1 MKRIGIFCI
10 IILCITLSACG
21 LAEDALSKYFDFK
34 KSDFI
39 VLEEKD
45 THGGFHGDGSYYL
58 VLDCS
63 QNADKARSIVEDWTA
78 LPLSENLHLVMY
90 GGEKN
95 GINYGYNFA
104 EEAHWPEIKN
114 GVYKF
119 VDRYNGYLKDRSD
132 DSEILDR
139 VSFNFSIAVYD
150 LDSNILYYFEMDT

>member
-1 MKRIGIFCI
+1 MKRII
-10 IILCITLSACG
+10 IYCAILLCITLSACG
-21 LAEDALSKYFDFK
+21 PVENILSEHFEFEA
-34 KSDFI
+34 SDFTI
-39 VLEEKD
+39 LEEKD

-58 VLDCS
+58 ILDCS
-63 QNADKARSIVEDWTA
+63 QNADKARSIVENWTD

-104 EEAHWPEIKN
+104 EEAHLPEIKN

-139 VSFNFSIAVYD
+139 SSFNFSIAVYD
-150 LDSNILYYFEMDT
+150 LDSNTLYYFEMDT

>member
-1 MKRIGIFCI
+1 MKRIISFCVI
-10 IILCITLSACG
+10 LLCITFSSCG
-21 LAEDALSKYFDFK
+21 LTEDALSKYFEFNT
-34 KSDFI
+34 SDFA

-45 THGGFHGDGSYYL
+45 THGGFHGEGSYYI

-63 QNADKARSIVEDWTA
+63 QNADKARSIVENWTT
-78 LPLSENLHLVMY
+78 LPLSENLHIVMY

-104 EEAHWPEIKN
+104 EEAHWPTIKN

-119 VDRYNGYLKDRSD
+119 VDRHGESKNISD

-139 VSFNFSIAVYD
+139 YSFNFSVAVYD
-150 LDSNILYYFEMDT
+150 LDSDILYYFEIDT